1 MEILLVVFLWH
12 LDESLLKCSLRLL
25 HWSLYCHAPRCVVAD
40 KVARY
45 CKKVMKNKGKKKIGY
60 LMQYFQS
67 FSEVPNFRHFFP
79 IKLERAKWGVH
90 MEMFLQLCV
99 NDLSHQFIKFFFFK
113 FLLKQRDSNTDKDDC
128 FCLTFLKKIRYS
140 INLPHLFLSIL
151 IFCYC
156 VIVFVLLLGDERE
169 FSPAVRTT
177 AVLPSHSERRTIQT
191 APQSHN

>member
-99 NDLSHQFIKFFFFK
+99 NDLSHQFIKFF
-113 FLLKQRDSNTDKDDC
+113 LRLIEC
-128 FCLTFLKKIRYS
+128 FLKLNADYFLFNSFQLNHIFKIKTFN
-140 INLPHLFLSIL
+140 INFKLHK
-151 IFCYC
+151 
-156 VIVFVLLLGDERE
+156 
-169 FSPAVRTT
+169 
-177 AVLPSHSERRTIQT
+177 
-191 APQSHN
+191 